1 MNLARKETFGGRGIL
16 VYLPPSYAEGESR
29 YPVLYVHDGGYLFED
44 CANWLQHLIAIGSI
58 PEVIYIGIE
67 TDNRNDEYTPWPA
80 KALMEG
86 RPDFGGK
93 SPEYIAFLADRLKP
107 YIDNRYRT
115 LRAPEH
121 TGIIGA
127 SFGGLVSMHAAYLR
141 PDVFGAVGSLSG
153 SYWYEGYLDYM
164 REQPQPP
171 PVRKLFMS
179 VGDCEGIY
187 KHNIQKLMVPNTIKA
202 RDLLLEQGFPAQG
215 LKFVIDEGA
224 THDSVFFI
232 KQFPKAIR
240 WFFT

>member
-1 MNLARKETFGGRGIL
+1 
-16 VYLPPSYAEGESR
+16 
-29 YPVLYVHDGGYLFED
+29 
-44 CANWLQHLIAIGSI
+44 
-58 PEVIYIGIE
+58 
-67 TDNRNDEYTPWPA
+67 
-80 KALMEG
+80 MEG

-93 SPEYIAFLADRLKP
+93 SPEYIDFLADRLKP

-121 TGIIGA
+121 TGTIGA

-187 KHNIQKLMVPNTIKA
+187 KDNIQKLMVPNTIKA

-215 LKFVIDEGA
+215 LKFVIVEGA

-232 KQFPKAIR
+232 KQFPEAIR